1 MLHRAILGSF
11 ERFIGILIENYA
23 GRLPTWLSPIQV
35 RMVPIADR
43 HVDFARDVARR
54 LMGSELPQ
62 TDGGIR
68 VDVDDT
74 TERMQKKIRN
84 AQLEQI
90 PYMLV
95 VGDKEAEMGKVAVRL
110 RSGRDLG
117 TMAVEDVVARIRAEV
132 ATRADIVDP
141 PAPPSQHGASQQAPN
156 QAKAP

>member
-1 MLHRAILGSF
+1 
-11 ERFIGILIENYA
+11 
-23 GRLPTWLSPIQV
+23 
-35 RMVPIADR
+35 
-43 HVDFARDVARR
+43 
-54 LMGSELPQ
+54 MGSELPQ